1 MTFAQPFMLIALLG
15 VPLAVLGYLYVQRR
29 RSRYVVR
36 FTNVDLL
43 ANLVP
48 KAPAWRRHVP
58 PALYVAAMA
67 ALVIALAR
75 PSAMVAVPRE
85 DATII
90 LAMDTSGSMMATDVA
105 PSRLASAKEAAATF
119 VDRLPPTFQVGLVT
133 FSTAAQVAVR
143 PTTDRAEIHAAL
155 DSLVADGGT
164 ALGDAI
170 GTSTDLARE
179 VIDTAAAAGG
189 STGTSPAPSADPNA
203 SGAPSASP
211 TPSASPSAAPSTK
224 DGERPLVATVLLSD
238 GSNSTGNLEPDAAAR
253 EAASI
258 RMPVYTIALGTADG
272 VVTGQDEFGMPH
284 TVEVP
289 PDTDT
294 LAAIAETTGA
304 RSFQAPTAGD
314 LQQIYESLGSRVGT
328 REEPQEVTQWFAAA
342 GLALM
347 VGGAALA
354 AHWFNRFP

>member
-1 MTFAQPFMLIALLG
+1 MTFAEPLLLVG
-15 VPLAVLGYLYVQRR
+15 LLAVPLAIAGYVIVRRR

-48 KAPAWRRHVP
+48 RTPAWRRHVP
-58 PALYVAAMA
+58 PGLYVAAMA

-90 LAMDTSGSMMATDVA
+90 LAMDVSGSMLATDVA
-105 PSRLASAKEAAATF
+105 PSRLASAKQAAAAF
-119 VDRLPPTFQVGLVT
+119 IDQLPPTFQVGLVT
-133 FSTAAQVAVR
+133 FSTDAEVAVR
-143 PTTDRAEIHAAL
+143 PTTDHAEVHAAL
-155 DSLVADGGT
+155 DSLVAEGGT

-170 GTSTDLARE
+170 GTSVDLARE
-179 VIDTAAAAGG
+179 VIDSAATAGG
-189 STGTSPAPSADPNA
+189 ATPSP
-203 SGAPSASP
+203 G
-211 TPSASPSAAPSTK
+211 PSASPSAQPSAASPGSQTPA
-224 DGERPLVATVLLSD
+224 DNGEPPLVATVLLSD
-238 GSNSTGNLEPDAAAR
+238 GSNSTGRLEPDAAAR

-258 RMPVYTIALGTADG
+258 GMPVYTIALGTDAG
-272 VVTGQDEFGMPH
+272 MVTVQDEFGMPH

-289 PDTDT
+289 PDRDT
-294 LAAIAETTGA
+294 LAAIAETTGG
-304 RSFQAPTAGD
+304 RTFEAPTASE
-314 LQQIYESLGSRVGT
+314 LQQIYQSLGSRVGT
-328 REEPQEVTQWFAAA
+328 RDEPQEVTQWFAAA

>member
-1 MTFAQPFMLIALLG
+1 MTFAQPLLLIGLLG

-48 KAPAWRRHVP
+48 KTPAWRRHVP

-119 VDRLPPTFQVGLVT
+119 VDQLPPTFQVGLVT

-179 VIDTAAAAGG
+179 VIATTAAAGG
-189 STGTSPAPSADPNA
+189 STGTSPVPSADPNA

-211 TPSASPSAAPSTK
+211 TPSPSPSAAPSTK

-258 RMPVYTIALGTADG
+258 GMPVYTIALGTADG
-272 VVTGQDEFGMPH
+272 VVTVQDEFGMPH